1 MSINIDRTLLL
12 KRYTEQQDIH
22 PSKIYK
28 MIARLAALDT
38 LDEIPGKMYT
48 ETAACHAIPCPVPN
62 TNFLI

>member
-1 MSINIDRTLLL
+1 
-12 KRYTEQQDIH
+12 
-22 PSKIYK
+22 